1 MPEFSA
7 VDPRIGH
14 ENLNAVVERDAR
26 RDDEKQDGLP
36 LGERLSLLHFAP
48 RHPQREQQHEHRK
61 AEMVGHTH
69 RNHDIGHAH
78 EKSRQQ

>member
-7 VDPRIGH
+7 VDPRVGH
-14 ENLNAVVERDAR
+14 ENLDAVVERDACR
-26 RDDEKQDGLP
+26 EQEEEQSLP
-36 LGERLSLLHFAP
+36 FGEPDFALHFLAG
-48 RHPQREQQHEHRK
+48 HIEGQQQHEHRK

-78 EKSRQQ
+78 EKS